1 MAYAIL
7 PALML
12 CMHRFFNK
20 INNIQI
26 LLHNIRISLH
36 VGNTHPI
43 IVSAI
48 NNKVLLL
55 LILRKY
61 LNLYLV
67 QSVIIDPILLNQEG
81 YRIFGATNGITKIQT
96 GRMANSRYSTGRLLG
111 TYKKVFQRS
120 AGADAK
126 GSKGR
131 RHANI

>member
-12 CMHRFFNK
+12 CMYRFFNK
-20 INNIQI
+20 INNVQI

-67 QSVIIDPILLNQEG
+67 QSVIIDPILLMAF
-81 YRIFGATNGITKIQT
+81 RIF
-96 GRMANSRYSTGRLLG
+96 LL
-111 TYKKVFQRS
+111 YF
-120 AGADAK
+120 
-126 GSKGR
+126 
-131 RHANI
+131 

>member
-12 CMHRFFNK
+12 CMYRFFNK
-20 INNIQI
+20 INNVQI

-55 LILRKY
+55 LILQKY

-67 QSVIIDPILLNQEG
+67 QSVIIDPILLMAFG
-81 YRIFGATNGITKIQT
+81 IF
-96 GRMANSRYSTGRLLG
+96 LL
-111 TYKKVFQRS
+111 YF
-120 AGADAK
+120 
-126 GSKGR
+126 
-131 RHANI
+131 

>member
-12 CMHRFFNK
+12 CMYRFFNK

-67 QSVIIDPILLNQEG
+67 QAVIIDPILLMAF
-81 YRIFGATNGITKIQT
+81 RIF
-96 GRMANSRYSTGRLLG
+96 LL
-111 TYKKVFQRS
+111 YF
-120 AGADAK
+120 
-126 GSKGR
+126 
-131 RHANI
+131 

>member
-12 CMHRFFNK
+12 CMYRFFNK
-20 INNIQI
+20 INNVQI

-61 LNLYLV
+61 LNLYLI
-67 QSVIIDPILLNQEG
+67 QSVIIDPILLMAF
-81 YRIFGATNGITKIQT
+81 RIF
-96 GRMANSRYSTGRLLG
+96 LL
-111 TYKKVFQRS
+111 YF
-120 AGADAK
+120 
-126 GSKGR
+126 
-131 RHANI
+131 

>member
-55 LILRKY
+55 LIFRKY

-67 QSVIIDPILLNQEG
+67 QSVIIDPILLNVL
-81 YRIFGATNGITKIQT
+81 NSHSVITH
-96 GRMANSRYSTGRLLG
+96 
-111 TYKKVFQRS
+111 FCP
-120 AGADAK
+120 
-126 GSKGR
+126 
-131 RHANI
+131 

>member
-67 QSVIIDPILLNQEG
+67 QSVIIDPILLMAF
-81 YRIFGATNGITKIQT
+81 RIFLLYFCRYVSAVYLTFIHIQI
-96 GRMANSRYSTGRLLG
+96 
-111 TYKKVFQRS
+111 
-120 AGADAK
+120 
-126 GSKGR
+126 R
-131 RHANI
+131 RHLIYHRFLICSIHSLVIQK

>member
-48 NNKVLLL
+48 NNKSSPSAHPPEILESLSRTICDYRSYSPDGFQNISPVLFDDM
-55 LILRKY
+55 Y
-61 LNLYLV
+61 L
-67 QSVIIDPILLNQEG
+67 QFI
-81 YRIFGATNGITKIQT
+81 
-96 GRMANSRYSTGRLLG
+96 
-111 TYKKVFQRS
+111 
-120 AGADAK
+120 
-126 GSKGR
+126 
-131 RHANI
+131 

>member
-48 NNKVLLL
+48 NNKVLLQIPL
-55 LILRKY
+55 HRITDSAS
-61 LNLYLV
+61 NG
-67 QSVIIDPILLNQEG
+67 SVFPVVTEH
-81 YRIFGATNGITKIQT
+81 F
-96 GRMANSRYSTGRLLG
+96 
-111 TYKKVFQRS
+111 S
-120 AGADAK
+120 ASSD
-126 GSKGR
+126 
-131 RHANI
+131 HAFL

>member
-61 LNLYLV
+61 CKRLV
-67 QSVIIDPILLNQEG
+67 
-81 YRIFGATNGITKIQT
+81 FG
-96 GRMANSRYSTGRLLG
+96 
-111 TYKKVFQRS
+111 
-120 AGADAK
+120 
-126 GSKGR
+126 
-131 RHANI
+131 

>member
-12 CMHRFFNK
+12 CMYRFFNK
-20 INNIQI
+20 INNVQI

-61 LNLYLV
+61 LNLYLI
-67 QSVIIDPILLNQEG
+67 QSVFIFPLPLLFSYPHSIQSFP
-81 YRIFGATNGITKIQT
+81 YIFKNFDAFVPYVKQP
-96 GRMANSRYSTGRLLG
+96 ALH
-111 TYKKVFQRS
+111 KKDLKHLSIFPPV
-120 AGADAK
+120 
-126 GSKGR
+126 
-131 RHANI
+131 

>member
-12 CMHRFFNK
+12 CMYRFFNK

-67 QSVIIDPILLNQEG
+67 QSVIIDPILLMAF
-81 YRIFGATNGITKIQT
+81 RIF
-96 GRMANSRYSTGRLLG
+96 LL
-111 TYKKVFQRS
+111 YF
-120 AGADAK
+120 
-126 GSKGR
+126 
-131 RHANI
+131 